1 MSMKKRYIFLI
12 IGLPILI
19 GVGSWF
25 VVNAVVS
32 NQQSA
37 EEKKV
42 QEELQ
47 AQIQSVVD
55 TRLAVQQGGEDSNPF
70 GDDGIVRVLLIG
82 LDSRSGSTTGH
93 CDAIQLVEI
102 NKNNQTVNIT
112 AVPRGTYSPLPG
124 SGHLPSDYYV
134 SNACGL
140 GGLDYGINQIE
151 KILGQKAD
159 YVVMIGFSEALG
171 AFRLLNLPTTET
183 LQWLRL
189 RQSYA
194 IGEPQRAHN
203 HSTFLKQLLV
213 KFIPANTSSLDT
225 AWEYLLYQ
233 LVDTD
238 LSFKQTQGI
247 IAALSTMDVANHSEY
262 ISLSMKPA
270 YAVVDIPYNSE
281 NLDEYLSAMLNPIAT
296 KIPEGAYTGV
306 SEDEEQQKLIDLINV
321 GLEDTDFVKRAFEQK
336 LWLQIEDAGTRE
348 SVHFALLK
356 NYLSQIS
363 DSEAAKNLLAD
374 YIIEMEYSEQTDWA
388 TAGRDLLA
396 EKFGG

>member
-1 MSMKKRYIFLI
+1 MKKRYIFLI